1 MAIEPALPM
10 TKQLLDFVVANPVV
24 LLIVENRDQD
34 VQVR

>member
-1 MAIEPALPM
+1 M